1 MSIASELLATVA
13 TQIALRIEGAEE
25 IQYTDG
31 TRHRLASL
39 KTLEDLRRQYGSEVA
54 AEGTASGDGGMY
66 TRTGTRT
73 PKGSP

>member
-1 MSIASELLATVA
+1 MSTNSELLAKVV

-25 IQYTDG
+25 IQYPDG
-31 TRHRLASL
+31 ARHRLASL
-39 KTLEDLRRQYGSEVA
+39 KTLEDLRRQYESEVA
-54 AEGTASGDGGMY
+54 AEGTALGDGGMY